1 MFTSYRV
8 VTVSH
13 TVPIVLSRKNS
24 KTFERKPKAKAVP
37 TYALAKK
44 GLWTRKCISCRSYFT
59 KPQN

>member
-13 TVPIVLSRKNS
+13 TVPTVLGRKNS

-44 GLWTRKCISCRSYFT
+44 GL
-59 KPQN
+59 